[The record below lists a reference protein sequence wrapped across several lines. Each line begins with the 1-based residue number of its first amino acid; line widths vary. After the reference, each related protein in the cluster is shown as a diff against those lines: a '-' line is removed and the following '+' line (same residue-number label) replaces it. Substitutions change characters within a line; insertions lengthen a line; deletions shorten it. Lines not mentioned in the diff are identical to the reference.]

1 VVSRAAPTL
10 APPGRALVATTVF
23 GDDGKQLPALDR
35 AVLERLGELHGSA
48 TRHWETLDIRHVEHA
63 LVTMHAPYNFAQP
76 VRLIKGLYVC
86 GDHRDLPN
94 VEGALQSAQRAAT
107 AVLEDLNACRQPA

>member
-1 VVSRAAPTL
+1 M
-10 APPGRALVATTVF
+10 F

-35 AVLERLGELHGSA
+35 AVLERLAELYGSA
-48 TRHWETLDIRHVEHA
+48 TRRWETLDIRHVEHA
-63 LVTMHAPYNFAQP
+63 LVTMQSPYNFARP

-94 VEGALQSAQRAAT
+94 VEGALQSAHRAAS
-107 AVLEDLNACRQPA
+107 AVLEDLKAQTQPT